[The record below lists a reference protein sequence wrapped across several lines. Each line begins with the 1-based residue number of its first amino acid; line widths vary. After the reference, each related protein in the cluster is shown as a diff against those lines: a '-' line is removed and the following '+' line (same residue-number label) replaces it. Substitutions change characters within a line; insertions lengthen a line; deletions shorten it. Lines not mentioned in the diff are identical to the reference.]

1 MKEFNEDIDKLFRDV
16 VEPSEN
22 KPSQKVWDSID
33 KKIENTH
40 QTNLK
45 KKYSRVLNSSI
56 GISVAVISLV
66 FLILNHNSKKKD
78 HALTRT
84 YHQVTNIADATI
96 TPLSTPEIKE
106 SATIEYK
113 TQNNTIT
120 PVTEQ
125 SEQSN
130 TIAISNDNAA
140 VVPEAT
146 TPSETSNKENLP
158 TTPTIVEASEPASTS
173 MVNSKETPQH
183 TTEIDLKEETKTE
196 PITVNNTSPSELIV
210 ENRTVATPVVKETQ
224 TPLIETKTEMP
235 AATID
240 TLAEST
246 KVNEVLNAALT
257 EQKEEVKSTASTV
270 DTISTAKNSPDT
282 VGTGIINP
290 VNGII
295 PMKAFKFFAGAF
307 YSPDRIV
314 TNLVDA
320 NINSNTLDE
329 KINYSPGAG
338 IKFGYQFGKHWSVST
353 NIVYSAISS
362 SFNYSKMITSN
373 DEGSEEEEDN
383 DHHTRITHY
392 LLSTTFGVVDVP
404 VSNTDNASTPHS
416 EHNQDTA
423 KLNITGTDKF
433 NYISVP
439 LKCQYSIG
447 SNRLSGYIS
456 IGFAANFLTSKKT
469 DITDNISGNHY
480 SPEITGLSKVYYNAS
495 IGIGVQY
502 RIWQRI
508 SVFAEPS
515 FKQSITSINTNVPI
529 KTYPSMLGVSGGVL
543 FHF

>member
-33 KKIENTH
+33 KKIENSH
-40 QTNLK
+40 QTILK

-96 TPLSTPEIKE
+96 TPVNTTEIE
-106 SATIEYK
+106 QITTIENK
-113 TQNNTIT
+113 IQNGTSTSIS
-120 PVTEQ
+120 EQ

-130 TIAISNDNAA
+130 LIAISNNITALA
-140 VVPEAT
+140 LESAT
-146 TPSETSNKENLP
+146 RSETINKENLP
-158 TTPTIVEASEPASTS
+158 TTSTIIEPT
-173 MVNSKETPQH
+173 VNSIVNNTATSQPTKEI
-183 TTEIDLKEETKTE
+183 ELKEETITE
-196 PITVNNTSPSELIV
+196 PILNNTTTVSESIV
-210 ENRTVATPVVKETQ
+210 ENIPDATPVVTETQ

-246 KVNEVLNAALT
+246 TVNEVLNAALN

-290 VNGII
+290 VTGII

-307 YSPDRIV
+307 FSPDKIV
-314 TNLVDA
+314 TNIVDA

-329 KINYSPGAG
+329 KINYSAGTG
-338 IKFGYQFGKHWSVST
+338 IKLGYQFGKHWSIST
-353 NIVYSAISS
+353 HVVYSSISS
-362 SFNYSKMITSN
+362 SYNYSKMITSK
-373 DEGSEEEEDN
+373 DAGSEEEEDN

-439 LKCQYSIG
+439 LKCHYSIG

-529 KTYPSMLGVSGGVL
+529 KTYPSMLGVSGGIL